1 MQKLV
6 ERQVHSVMALRKEDM
21 YYNDDQEAR
30 TTKRSRITIDVS
42 PELRR
47 RIKLAAAQNDLS
59 ISEYLGRILDEA
71 VPEEEIVT
79 QQKHPATQ
87 KMLEELMQVR
97 DEILRERNGQP
108 FEDSTEMIR
117 QMRDERS
124 KYLGEL

>member
-1 MQKLV
+1 
-6 ERQVHSVMALRKEDM
+6 MALRKEDM

-47 RIKLAAAQNDLS
+47 RIKIAATQNDLS

-71 VPEEEIVT
+71 VPEEASIA
-79 QQKHPATQ
+79 QQRHPATQ
-87 KMLEELMQVR
+87 KMLEDLMQVR

>member
-1 MQKLV
+1 
-6 ERQVHSVMALRKEDM
+6 MALRKEDM
-21 YYNDDQEAR
+21 YYNDDKENQAK
-30 TTKRSRITIDVS
+30 KRSRITIDVS

-47 RIKLAAAQNDLS
+47 RIKMAATQNDLS
-59 ISEYLGRILDEA
+59 ISEYLGRILEEA
-71 VPEEEIVT
+71 IPEEERIT

-87 KMLEELMQVR
+87 KMLEDLMQVR

>member
-1 MQKLV
+1 
-6 ERQVHSVMALRKEDM
+6 MALRKEDM
-21 YYNDDQEAR
+21 YYNDDQEAH

-47 RIKLAAAQNDLS
+47 RIKMAATQNDLS

-71 VPEEEIVT
+71 VPDEASIR
-79 QQKHPATQ
+79 QQRHPATQ
-87 KMLEELMQVR
+87 KMLEDLMQVR

>member
-1 MQKLV
+1 
-6 ERQVHSVMALRKEDM
+6 MALRKEDM

-30 TTKRSRITIDVS
+30 NTKRTRITIDVS

-47 RIKLAAAQNDLS
+47 RIKMAATQNDLS

-71 VPEEEIVT
+71 VPDEVSIT

-87 KMLEELMQVR
+87 KMLEDLMQVR

>member
-1 MQKLV
+1 
-6 ERQVHSVMALRKEDM
+6 MALRKEDM

-30 TTKRSRITIDVS
+30 NTKRTRITIDVS

-47 RIKLAAAQNDLS
+47 RIKMAATQNDLS

-71 VPEEEIVT
+71 VPDEVSIT
-79 QQKHPATQ
+79 QQRHPATQ
-87 KMLEELMQVR
+87 KMLEDLMQVR

>member
-1 MQKLV
+1 
-6 ERQVHSVMALRKEDM
+6 MALRKEDM

-47 RIKLAAAQNDLS
+47 RIKMAATQNDLS

-71 VPEEEIVT
+71 VPDEASIT
-79 QQKHPATQ
+79 QQRHPATQ
-87 KMLEELMQVR
+87 KMFEDLMQVR

>member
-1 MQKLV
+1 
-6 ERQVHSVMALRKEDM
+6 MALRKEDM

-71 VPEEEIVT
+71 VPEDVSLTKQERHPVTPEYVQRVLEI
-79 QQKHPATQ
+79 
-87 KMLEELMQVR
+87 
-97 DEILRERNGQP
+97 RERIMQESGGQL
-108 FEDSTEMIR
+108 FEDSAERVR
-117 QMRDERS
+117 QMRDERT
-124 KYLGEL
+124 KYLEELREQS